1 MTSYSG
7 YLLCSGK
14 GANSSFLTLP
24 VPIRPGAVFNS
35 KLNAKQNILIAGG
48 FPASHPDSPYPLS
61 PTLQL
66 NADLGTLDNTE
77 LTALANAE
85 FIRYGNQSF
94 RSYALDSDPRV
105 TVLAADAESL
115 HTFINTYGG
124 VLQIDPIL
132 IKTYDPELTS
142 AEELQ
147 IISNEK
153 TCKIGFTVKQPIDQT
168 LCSYC
173 GLCGAACP
181 EQCLTEQLFLNFA
194 RCTFCNECVSACPHG
209 AIDLYCVE
217 KRELTTPAILVLDN
231 TEIELP
237 EQQQIKPIYSSA
249 TLPAL
254 FESIYATE
262 VDEIIGW
269 DATFCQ
275 YSPRLKTGCS
285 ACMDACHHTAINQNQ
300 NGVQIDHLSCVEC
313 GACLSACPTGA
324 LQYKRFDDSN
334 FVQYFRTFPLSPGTT
349 VVLANEQ
356 ALHKYWWHN
365 TGQSLENI
373 LFMEYP
379 QTSALH
385 AMHFLFLYAMGA
397 KNIFLLEGSNSGMQK
412 QVKLANSLLQE
423 LFRLEQPVRH
433 VDEETLRQMPF
444 QETDTSALTDF
455 YHDFSYSNRREKFMD
470 LLKFLELQSN
480 IQAGFITDAA
490 EDFGE
495 ILCDATLCTEC
506 LACVNEC
513 RMTALTANNE
523 NFSLIHTP
531 ALCVQCGICITVCPE
546 NALSAKTGLSLNDS
560 FFKDRTLAQAEP
572 ARCKACGKIFG
583 TRKSLEKVIAI
594 LSAKGMWDS
603 EDDLLAYCDDCRVLN
618 LYESVK
624 K

>member
-14 GANSSFLTLP
+14 GASSSFLTLP
-24 VPIRPGAVFNS
+24 VTVRPGTIFNS
-35 KLNAKQNILIAGG
+35 TLNTEQNILLAGG
-48 FPASHPDSPYPLS
+48 FPAIHPESPYSLS

-66 NADLGTLDNTE
+66 NADLGTLGNTE

-94 RSYALDSDPRV
+94 RSYTLDSDSRV
-105 TVLAADAESL
+105 TVLAADADSL
-115 HTFINTYGG
+115 HEFINTYGG

-142 AEELQ
+142 AEEIQ
-147 IISNEK
+147 IIGNEK
-153 TCKIGFTVKQPIDQT
+153 TCKISFTVIQPINQT

-181 EQCLTEQLFLNFA
+181 EQCLTEQLFLDFS

-217 KRELTTPAILVLDN
+217 KRELITPAILVLDG

-237 EQQQIKPIYSSA
+237 DQQRTNKIYSPA

-262 VDEIIGW
+262 IDEIIGW

-285 ACMDACHHTAINQNQ
+285 ACMDACSHAAINQNQ
-300 NGVQIDHLSCVEC
+300 DGIDINHLSCVEC
-313 GACLSACPTGA
+313 GACLSVCPTGA

-349 VVLANEQ
+349 VVLASEQ

-365 TGQSLENI
+365 TGQPLENV
-373 LFMEYP
+373 LFIEYP
-379 QTSALH
+379 QISALH

-397 KNIFLLEGSNSGMQK
+397 KNILLLGGDNSGRQK
-412 QVKLANSLLQE
+412 QVELTNSILRALFKQE
-423 LFRLEQPVRH
+423 QAVRH

-444 QETDTSALTDF
+444 QETDTIVLTDF

-470 LLKFLELQSN
+470 LLQFLELQSN
-480 IQAGFITDAA
+480 IQAGVITDAA

-495 ILCDATLCTEC
+495 VLCDAALCTGC
-506 LACVNEC
+506 IACVNEC
-513 RMTALTANNE
+513 RMTALTADSNT
-523 NFSLIHTP
+523 FSLMHTP
-531 ALCVQCGICITVCPE
+531 ALCVQCGICVTVCPE
-546 NALSAKTGLSLNDS
+546 NALSVKTELSLDDS
-560 FFKDRTLAQAEP
+560 FFKDRILAQAEP

-603 EDDLLAYCDDCRVLN
+603 EDDLLAYCDECRVLN
-618 LYESVK
+618 LYESVEK
-624 K
+624 